1 MRNVIESSKGK
12 EPAATSSRSPA
23 PSQGANSLAWST
35 GLLGAMPPPAPR
47 SRLPVHDPR
56 WRSGRARSD
65 CSLPPAPPAGG
76 VENKTMQLARSLAGT
91 RLRFDSL
98 RSACSP
104 LAHYAPLDRAQEV
117 PFATLRFARRP
128 PALYLATLGQLNRAR
143 EIFLSPTR
151 PPRAPVRTIPPL
163 ALRDARPDCSL
174 PPAPPAGGS
183 KNKKMQL
190 MRSLAGTRLL
200 CAPPGARSLITL
212 RSIERRRSPSLHFVS
227 LGDLLPSISLLWD
240 S

>member
-1 MRNVIESSKGK
+1 MVFCGAVAPQLEFQNRASDRKSKCNTQMRNVIESSKGK

-35 GLLGAMPPPAPR
+35 GLLGAIPPPAPR

-56 WRSGRARSD
+56 FRSGRARSD

-76 VENKTMQLARSLAGT
+76 VENKTTQLERSLAGT

-104 LAHYAPLDRAQEV
+104 LAQYAPLDRAQSAHLRYTSFHSV
-117 PFATLRFARRP
+117 P
-128 PALYLATLGQLNRAR
+128 LG
-143 EIFLSPTR
+143 
-151 PPRAPVRTIPPL
+151 
-163 ALRDARPDCSL
+163 
-174 PPAPPAGGS
+174 G
-183 KNKKMQL
+183 
-190 MRSLAGTRLL
+190 
-200 CAPPGARSLITL
+200 
-212 RSIERRRSPSLHFVS
+212 
-227 LGDLLPSISLLWD
+227 LLPSISLLWV